1 MRSSSGIVSTLPK
14 YFTMGKFKDFMEI
27 QVTKTLGSDGSDPNP
42 IQTAKSAERLAS
54 NLAQDNAYDNKFAKI
69 SMMSPGTNRRK
80 AIFDLAGTAVR
91 NNPQGAARANPMD
104 VGKFLTMQF
113 DNIPK
118 PGQSMAGKFN
128 KFMKKMRKGMKK

>member
-1 MRSSSGIVSTLPK
+1 
-14 YFTMGKFKDFMEI
+14 MGKFKDFIENQI
-27 QVTKTLGSDGSDPNP
+27 TKTLGSDGTDPNP
-42 IQTAKSAERLAS
+42 TQTIKSAEKLAS
-54 NLAQDNAYDNKFAKI
+54 GLADDNAFDDDFAKI
-69 SMMSPGTNRRK
+69 STMAPGTNRRK